1 MKTRKLIL
9 IVTSFCVTAVIG
21 IIGAFTL
28 DYLANVNHWR
38 SREGIEELTKIK
50 LPQSIKIIDYKVSAY
65 YSIADR
71 PNHHWLLESE
81 DGFEVLNRRVADF
94 TLGGAESTKNFHE
107 EWPELERKFG
117 SEKVGRII
125 MGIGTG
131 QETLFIS
138 SSGRFAIL
146 YAFRS

>member
-1 MKTRKLIL
+1 M
-9 IVTSFCVTAVIG
+9 
-21 IIGAFTL
+21 